1 MRVRGEREVDG
12 VEAGRGTRIWLDA
25 GREEGVLRGLGR
37 GERVGRRRGAAAHD
51 DFT

>member
-12 VEAGRGTRIWLDA
+12 VEAGRGARIWLDA
-25 GREEGVLRGLGR
+25 GREGVLRGLGR